1 MDSYIPFIPTP
12 PNEGPKTLFSAAID
26 CEMGYTSHGYE
37 MIRLTVV
44 DWMTGK
50 TVLDKMVRPY
60 GKIIDLNTRFSG
72 ISDIEE
78 GTQLEGQKYPTIS
91 FKKARDEF
99 FQYVSESTI
108 LIGHGL
114 ENDLGVLRLIH
125 LNVVDTAL
133 LYRSGGRY
141 KPSLKSLSQSYL
153 KRHIQGGEHD
163 SAEDAIASLDLV
175 KAKVREMT

>member
-1 MDSYIPFIPTP
+1 MCCHTKPGESYGCETKPSHVFRSVDASIMDSYIPFIPTP

-78 GTQLEGQKYPTIS
+78 G
-91 FKKARDEF
+91 
-99 FQYVSESTI
+99 
-108 LIGHGL
+108 H
-114 ENDLGVLRLIH
+114 N
-125 LNVVDTAL
+125 
-133 LYRSGGRY
+133 
-141 KPSLKSLSQSYL
+141 
-153 KRHIQGGEHD
+153 
-163 SAEDAIASLDLV
+163 
-175 KAKVREMT
+175 